1 MGTELSGGR
10 VLVVDDD
17 RVNRMLLT
25 RSLEREGPRRRTL
38 GHHEPRGTASAT
50 SRYAGRLR
58 RLQRSR
64 RPTRL
69 RRERSCWLLSSPC
82 STEVRG
88 PRWAGPGVMVLWC
101 EHQY

>member
-38 GHHEPRGTASAT
+38 GHHEPRGTSAT
-50 SRYAGRLR
+50 SRCAGRLR

-69 RRERSCWLLSSPC
+69 RRERSRWLLSSPC

-88 PRWAGPGVMVLWC
+88 PRWAGPGVVVVWC
-101 EHQY
+101 EHRY

>member
-10 VLVVDDD
+10 VPVVDDD

-25 RSLEREGPRRRTL
+25 RSLEREGPRRRTP
-38 GHHEPRGTASAT
+38 GHHEPRGTSAT
-50 SRYAGRLR
+50 SRCAGPLR

-69 RRERSCWLLSSPC
+69 RRERSRWLLSSPC

-88 PRWAGPGVMVLWC
+88 PRWAGPGVVVVWC
-101 EHQY
+101 EHRY